1 MNTNASS
8 AAVYLG
14 TDIDQTVRIIIYLKY
29 KVILIEQKEF

>member
-14 TDIDQTVRIIIYLKY
+14 TDIDQTVRLSSIHNIKS
-29 KVILIEQKEF
+29 F